1 MVIDCDRCTRGFGVG
16 EEEFNSLISKTHTEI
31 ANVLQDLRSYRDL
44 EHHMCAP
51 YRPRK
56 WTEAKVVDEARA
68 AGFDGIESALVAF
81 LNGHGGQAGSLWA
94 SFVASHA
101 QAQQTASTPPNSRPG
116 PMRLCLGGTKPTDGW
131 TIVNAL
137 PLPGVDVVCDAGDLR
152 PWADGSVEEV
162 ARQVHA
168 YHTDAR
174 TYTHAHAHAKRKRD
188 SVPACLAVLSSGAC
202 EQYHSD
208 AYVLTRVLKG
218 FLVVVSCLLCA
229 NPSLGLV

>member
-1 MVIDCDRCTRGFGVG
+1 
-16 EEEFNSLISKTHTEI
+16 
-31 ANVLQDLRSYRDL
+31 
-44 EHHMCAP
+44 MCAP

-131 TIVNAL
+131 TIVNT
-137 PLPGVDVVCDAGDLR
+137 CR
-152 PWADGSVEEV
+152 
-162 ARQVHA
+162 
-168 YHTDAR
+168 
-174 TYTHAHAHAKRKRD
+174 
-188 SVPACLAVLSSGAC
+188 CLG
-202 EQYHSD
+202 
-208 AYVLTRVLKG
+208 
-218 FLVVVSCLLCA
+218 
-229 NPSLGLV
+229 